1 MTRLHHSLVKGLAQ
15 DLREAGLN
23 ADVEITM
30 ADLHTVK
37 PEGGIVEARMDL
49 MVTRAGGVHSWPI
62 DLRTIDS
69 YSAHGFASLEKAMAG
84 ACKRKRR
91 RYRGRVWPMVIDTR
105 GGLFHETCELLE
117 TLASEAAMMCR
128 APPSLLVRRWRRRI
142 ELIAA
147 FEWAETLRASRD
159 PRRGDD
165 ECTAGTAAQ

>member
-69 YSAHGFASLEKAMAG
+69 YSAHGFASLEKAMAD

-117 TLASEAAMMCR
+117 TPCFGSSYDVQSFPFTAGATLEEEDRVDCSLRVGRNSASFKRPTA
-128 APPSLLVRRWRRRI
+128 RRR
-142 ELIAA
+142 
-147 FEWAETLRASRD
+147 
-159 PRRGDD
+159 
-165 ECTAGTAAQ
+165 